1 MFAECAIEICVG
13 MWSIL
18 LGMSSE
24 KVLILDWNFIDKVMH
39 STQLGVGKIYI
50 LWVQLLYL
58 IFHFLQSYVSV
69 QYESSNLPLK

>member
-1 MFAECAIEICVG
+1 MFAECVIEICVG

-24 KVLILDWNFIDKVMH
+24 KVLILDWNFIDKVMC

-50 LWVQLLYL
+50 LWEQLLYL
-58 IFHFLQSYVSV
+58 IFHNVKVPVSF
-69 QYESSNLPLK
+69 